1 MRLFADLSKVEE
13 QDDGSLKVFGVAS
26 SGARDEAGEIV
37 SPEAMK
43 AALPGYLAFG
53 AIREMHQPSAAGT
66 ALEVSVDDDGFTH
79 LTAHIV
85 DPVAVQKVKAGV
97 YKGLSIGG
105 KVLKRD
111 PKDPTTITALKLVE
125 ISLVD
130 RPCNPEAS
138 INMWKADAACDLAA
152 PDDEDDDG
160 DPETDALELDAMDGP
175 RAARVAEASKALFT
189 TLAAAKDDASMRKV
203 GRRNSAKDLAAIQ
216 SSHDQMVGL
225 GARCDPAN
233 CGLDHDDEDEEDDDD
248 DDDHDL
254 EQRGPEED
262 DDEDDPG
269 LDQKHAQLADLAKL
283 WAKLSVD
290 RDALKAA
297 LDGVAPQLQALRTE
311 IDLLK
316 AQPLPPKTAGSAHA
330 LVDKSADARGVPS
343 ETPTELSLD
352 AVQRALDAM
361 PPQARADLLMKAAM
375 ARPIPIRA

>member
-37 SPEAMK
+37 SPDAMK

-66 ALEVSVDDDGFTH
+66 ALEVNVDDDGFTR

-85 DPVAVQKVKAGV
+85 DPVAVAKVKAGV

-105 KVLKRD
+105 KVLQRD
-111 PKDPTTITALKLVE
+111 PKDPTTITALKLME

-138 INMWKADAACDLAA
+138 INMWKADWGFEADDLELEA
-152 PDDEDDDG
+152 PDG
-160 DPETDALELDAMDGP
+160 V
-175 RAARVAEASKALFT
+175 RAAEIAEASKALFT
-189 TLAAAKDDASMRKV
+189 TLATARDATPVQKI
-203 GRRNSAKDLAAIQ
+203 GRRNSAKDQAAIQ
-216 SSHDQMVGL
+216 ASHDQMVGL
-225 GARCDPAN
+225 GARCDPEN
-233 CGLDHDDEDEEDDDD
+233 CDSDDDGDEEDGDAAPDAI
-248 DDDHDL
+248 DL
-254 EQRGPEED
+254 PA
-262 DDEDDPG
+262 
-269 LDQKHAQLADLAKL
+269 DQKTALIADLTKA
-283 WAKLSVD
+283 WTQLSAEK
-290 RDALKAA
+290 DALKAQV
-297 LDGVAPQLQALRTE
+297 DNVAPQLQALRAE

-316 AQPLPPKTAGSAHA
+316 AQPMPPKTAGSHLA
-330 LVDKSADARGVPS
+330 VVEKSADARGGH
-343 ETPTELSLD
+343 TPDDADLSLD
-352 AVQRALDAM
+352 AVQKVLDAM

>member
-66 ALEVSVDDDGFTH
+66 ALEVNVDDDGFTR

-85 DPVAVQKVKAGV
+85 DPVAVAKVKAGV

-105 KVLKRD
+105 KVLQRD
-111 PKDPTTITALKLVE
+111 PKDPTTITALKLME

-138 INMWKADAACDLAA
+138 INMWKADGGIDLDDLELGA
-152 PDDEDDDG
+152 PDG
-160 DPETDALELDAMDGP
+160 A
-175 RAARVAEASKALFT
+175 RAALIAEASKALFT
-189 TLAAAKDDASMRKV
+189 TLATARDDKPVAKI
-203 GRRNSAKDLAAIQ
+203 GRRNSAKDQAAIQ
-216 SSHDQMVGL
+216 ASHDQMVGL
-225 GARCDPAN
+225 GARCDPGN
-233 CGLDHDDEDEEDDDD
+233 CGFDDDDEEDEDEDGQGDAPPEAGPDDAK
-248 DDDHDL
+248 L
-254 EQRGPEED
+254 AA
-262 DDEDDPG
+262 
-269 LDQKHAQLADLAKL
+269 DQKGAAVADLTKA
-283 WAKLSVD
+283 WTELSAEK
-290 RDALKAA
+290 DALKAT
-297 LDGVAPQLQALRTE
+297 LDGVAPQLQALRAE

-316 AQPLPPKTAGSAHA
+316 AQPLPPKTAGSLHA
-330 LVDKSADARGVPS
+330 VVDKAADARGVQTES
-343 ETPTELSLD
+343 LAELSLD
-352 AVQRALDAM
+352 AVQKVLDAM
-361 PPQARADLLMKAAM
+361 PAQARADLLMKAAM

>member
-66 ALEVSVDDDGFTH
+66 ALEVNVDDDGFTR

-85 DPVAVQKVKAGV
+85 DPIAVAKVKAGV

-105 KVLKRD
+105 KVLQRD
-111 PKDPTTITALKLVE
+111 PKDPTTITALKLME

-138 INMWKADAACDLAA
+138 INMWKADVGSELDDLETEPLDLA
-152 PDDEDDDG
+152 
-160 DPETDALELDAMDGP
+160 
-175 RAARVAEASKALFT
+175 RAASIAQASKALFT
-189 TLAAAKDDASMRKV
+189 TLATARDDAPVHKV
-203 GRRNSAKDLAAIQ
+203 GRRNSAKDQAAIQ
-216 SSHDQMVGL
+216 ASHDQMVGL

-233 CGLDHDDEDEEDDDD
+233 CDFDDEEEGDEEDDHAAPDARPD
-248 DDDHDL
+248 AT
-254 EQRGPEED
+254 
-262 DDEDDPG
+262 DPAE
-269 LDQKHAQLADLAKL
+269 DQKGAAIADLTKAWGQLAAEK
-283 WAKLSVD
+283 
-290 RDALKAA
+290 DALKVR
-297 LDGVAPQLQALRTE
+297 LDGVAPELLALRAE
-311 IDLLK
+311 IELLK
-316 AQPLPPKTAGSAHA
+316 AHPLPPKTAGSLLAGI
-330 LVDKSADARGVPS
+330 DKSADARGAQAEPPADV
-343 ETPTELSLD
+343 SLD
-352 AVQRALDAM
+352 AVQKWLDAM
-361 PPQARADLLMKAAM
+361 APQARADLLMKAAM

>member
-53 AIREMHQPSAAGT
+53 AIREMHQPRAAGT
-66 ALEVSVDDDGFTH
+66 ALEVNVDDDGFTR

-85 DPVAVQKVKAGV
+85 DPVAVAKVKAGV

-105 KVLKRD
+105 KVLQRD
-111 PKDPTTITALKLVE
+111 PKDPSTITALKLME

-138 INMWKADAACDLAA
+138 INMWKADGGFES
-152 PDDEDDDG
+152 DDHELETSDG
-160 DPETDALELDAMDGP
+160 V
-175 RAARVAEASKALFT
+175 RAAEIAEASKALFT
-189 TLAAAKDDASMRKV
+189 TLATARDDIPVQKI
-203 GRRNSAKDLAAIQ
+203 GRRNSAKDQAAIQ
-216 SSHDQMVGL
+216 VSHDQMVGL
-225 GARCDPAN
+225 GARCDPEN
-233 CGLDHDDEDEEDDDD
+233 CDFDDDD
-248 DDDHDL
+248 EEESDAASDAVDP
-254 EQRGPEED
+254 PEN
-262 DDEDDPG
+262 
-269 LDQKHAQLADLAKL
+269 QKSAAIADLTKA
-283 WAKLSVD
+283 WTELSAEK
-290 RDALKAA
+290 DALKAT
-297 LDGVAPQLQALRTE
+297 LDSVGPQLQALRTE

-316 AQPLPPKTAGSAHA
+316 AQPLPPKTAGSLHA
-330 LVDKSADARGVPS
+330 VVDKAADARGVQS
-343 ETPTELSLD
+343 EALADLSLE
-352 AVQRALDAM
+352 AVQKVLDAM

>member
-66 ALEVSVDDDGFTH
+66 ALEVNVDDDGFTR

-85 DPVAVQKVKAGV
+85 DPVAVAKVKAGV

-105 KVLKRD
+105 KVLQRD
-111 PKDPTTITALKLVE
+111 PKDPTTITALKLME

-138 INMWKADAACDLAA
+138 INMWKAEGGFDLDDFDLDA
-152 PDDEDDDG
+152 PDSV
-160 DPETDALELDAMDGP
+160 
-175 RAARVAEASKALFT
+175 RAAEIAEASKALFT
-189 TLAAAKDDASMRKV
+189 TLATARDDAPVQKI

-216 SSHDQMVGL
+216 ASHDQMVGL

-233 CGLDHDDEDEEDDDD
+233 CDFGDDDD
-248 DDDHDL
+248 EGDDAS
-254 EQRGPEED
+254 P
-262 DDEDDPG
+262 DPG
-269 LDQKHAQLADLAKL
+269 PSDAGAADDQKSAAIADLTKA
-283 WAKLSVD
+283 WTELSAEK
-290 RDALKAA
+290 DALKAQV
-297 LDGVAPQLQALRTE
+297 DSVAPQLQALRVE
-311 IDLLK
+311 ID
-316 AQPLPPKTAGSAHA
+316 
-330 LVDKSADARGVPS
+330 RGLAP
-343 ETPTELSLD
+343 
-352 AVQRALDAM
+352 RGG
-361 PPQARADLLMKAAM
+361 R
-375 ARPIPIRA
+375 

>member
-66 ALEVSVDDDGFTH
+66 ALEVNVDDDGFTR

-85 DPVAVQKVKAGV
+85 DPVAVAKVKAGV

-105 KVLKRD
+105 KVLQRD
-111 PKDPTTITALKLVE
+111 PKDPTTITALKLME

-138 INMWKADAACDLAA
+138 IKMWKADGGFESGDHEL
-152 PDDEDDDG
+152 ETSDG
-160 DPETDALELDAMDGP
+160 V
-175 RAARVAEASKALFT
+175 RAAEIAEASKALFT
-189 TLAAAKDDASMRKV
+189 TLATARDDIPVQKI
-203 GRRNSAKDLAAIQ
+203 GRRNSAKDQAAIQ
-216 SSHDQMVGL
+216 ASHDQMVGL
-225 GARCDPAN
+225 GARCDPDN
-233 CGLDHDDEDEEDDDD
+233 CDFDDDEEDDAAPDA
-248 DDDHDL
+248 
-254 EQRGPEED
+254 
-262 DDEDDPG
+262 G
-269 LDQKHAQLADLAKL
+269 LDDADPAEDQKSAAIADLTKA
-283 WAKLSVD
+283 WTELSAEK
-290 RDALKAA
+290 DALKAV
-297 LDGVAPQLQALRTE
+297 LDGVTPQLQALRVE

-316 AQPLPPKTAGSAHA
+316 SQPMPPKTAGSLHA
-330 LVDKSADARGVPS
+330 VVDKAADARGVQS
-343 ETPTELSLD
+343 EPLAELSLE
-352 AVQRALDAM
+352 AVQKALDAM

>member
-66 ALEVSVDDDGFTH
+66 ALEVNVDDDGFTR

-85 DPVAVQKVKAGV
+85 DPVAVAKVKAGV

-105 KVLKRD
+105 KVLQRD
-111 PKDPTTITALKLVE
+111 PKDPTTITALKLME

-138 INMWKADAACDLAA
+138 INMWKADGAFAS
-152 PDDEDDDG
+152 DE
-160 DPETDALELDAMDGP
+160 LELETPDGA
-175 RAARVAEASKALFT
+175 RAAEIAEASKALFT
-189 TLAAAKDDASMRKV
+189 TLATARDATPVQKI
-203 GRRNSAKDLAAIQ
+203 GRRNSAKDQAAIQ
-216 SSHDQMVGL
+216 ASHDQMVGL
-225 GARCDPAN
+225 GARCDPDN
-233 CGLDHDDEDEEDDDD
+233 CDF
-248 DDDHDL
+248 
-254 EQRGPEED
+254 D
-262 DDEDDPG
+262 DDEDDDEGDAAPDAG
-269 LDQKHAQLADLAKL
+269 SDDADPAEDQKSAAIADLTKA
-283 WAKLSVD
+283 WTQLSAEK
-290 RDALKAA
+290 DALKAT
-297 LDGVAPQLQALRTE
+297 LDGVAPELQALRAE

-316 AQPLPPKTAGSAHA
+316 AQPMPPKTAGSLHA
-330 LVDKSADARGVPS
+330 VVDKSADARGFQAEPS
-343 ETPTELSLD
+343 ADLSLE
-352 AVQRALDAM
+352 AVQKALEAM

>member
-66 ALEVSVDDDGFTH
+66 ALEVNVDDDGFTR

-85 DPVAVQKVKAGV
+85 DPVAVAKVKAGV

-105 KVLKRD
+105 KVLQRD
-111 PKDPTTITALKLVE
+111 PKDPTTITALKLME

-138 INMWKADAACDLAA
+138 INMWKADAAFES
-152 PDDEDDDG
+152 DD
-160 DPETDALELDAMDGP
+160 LELETPDGW
-175 RAARVAEASKALFT
+175 RAAEIAEASKALFT
-189 TLAAAKDDASMRKV
+189 TLATARDATPVQKI
-203 GRRNSAKDLAAIQ
+203 GRRNSAKDQAAIQ
-216 SSHDQMVGL
+216 ASHDQMVGL
-225 GARCDPAN
+225 GARCDPDN
-233 CGLDHDDEDEEDDDD
+233 CDFDDDEEDDAASDA
-248 DDDHDL
+248 
-254 EQRGPEED
+254 
-262 DDEDDPG
+262 G
-269 LDQKHAQLADLAKL
+269 LDDAQPAEDQKSAAIADLTKA
-283 WAKLSVD
+283 WTELSAEK
-290 RDALKAA
+290 DALKAQV
-297 LDGVAPQLQALRTE
+297 DRVAPQLQALRAE

-316 AQPLPPKTAGSAHA
+316 SQPMPPKTAGSLHA
-330 LVDKSADARGVPS
+330 VVDKAADARGVQS
-343 ETPTELSLD
+343 EPLADLSLE
-352 AVQRALDAM
+352 AVQKALDAM
-361 PPQARADLLMKAAM
+361 PAQARADLLMKAAM

>member
-66 ALEVSVDDDGFTH
+66 ALEVNVDDDGFTR

-85 DPVAVQKVKAGV
+85 DPVAVAKVKAGV

-105 KVLKRD
+105 KVLQRD
-111 PKDPTTITALKLVE
+111 PKDPTTITALKLME

-138 INMWKADAACDLAA
+138 INMWKADGGFEADDLEFET
-152 PDDEDDDG
+152 PDG
-160 DPETDALELDAMDGP
+160 A
-175 RAARVAEASKALFT
+175 RAAEIAEASKALFT
-189 TLAAAKDDASMRKV
+189 TLATARDATPVQKI
-203 GRRNSAKDLAAIQ
+203 GRRNSAKDQAAIQ
-216 SSHDQMVGL
+216 ASHDQMVGL
-225 GARCDPAN
+225 GARCDPDN
-233 CGLDHDDEDEEDDDD
+233 CNFDDDGEDDAAPDAGPDD
-248 DDDHDL
+248 A
-254 EQRGPEED
+254 
-262 DDEDDPG
+262 DPAE
-269 LDQKHAQLADLAKL
+269 DQKSAAIADLTKA
-283 WAKLSVD
+283 WTQLSAEK
-290 RDALKAA
+290 DALKAQV
-297 LDGVAPQLQALRTE
+297 DSVAPQLQALRAE

-316 AQPLPPKTAGSAHA
+316 SQPMPPKTAGSLHA
-330 LVDKSADARGVPS
+330 VVDKAADARGVQS
-343 ETPTELSLD
+343 EPLADLSLE
-352 AVQRALDAM
+352 AVQKALDAM

>member
-37 SPEAMK
+37 SPDAMK

-66 ALEVSVDDDGFTH
+66 ALEVNVDDDGFTR

-85 DPVAVQKVKAGV
+85 DPVAVAKVKAGV

-105 KVLKRD
+105 KVLQRD
-111 PKDPTTITALKLVE
+111 PKDPTTITALKLME

-138 INMWKADAACDLAA
+138 INMWKADGGFES
-152 PDDEDDDG
+152 DD
-160 DPETDALELDAMDGP
+160 LELDGPDGT
-175 RAARVAEASKALFT
+175 RAAEIAHASKALFT
-189 TLAAAKDDASMRKV
+189 TLATARDATPVQKI
-203 GRRNSAKDLAAIQ
+203 GRRNSAKDQAAIQ
-216 SSHDQMVGL
+216 ASHDQMVGL

-233 CGLDHDDEDEEDDDD
+233 CDF
-248 DDDHDL
+248 
-254 EQRGPEED
+254 D
-262 DDEDDPG
+262 DDEDDEAGDAGPDDTKPAE
-269 LDQKHAQLADLAKL
+269 DQKSAAIADLTKA
-283 WAKLSVD
+283 WTQLSAEK
-290 RDALKAA
+290 DALKAQV
-297 LDGVAPQLQALRTE
+297 DNVAPQLQALRAE

-316 AQPLPPKTAGSAHA
+316 AQPMPPKTAGSLHA
-330 LVDKSADARGVPS
+330 VVDKAADARGVQS
-343 ETPTELSLD
+343 EPLADLSLD
-352 AVQRALDAM
+352 AVQKVLDAM

>member
-66 ALEVSVDDDGFTH
+66 ALEVNVDDDGFTR

-85 DPVAVQKVKAGV
+85 DPVAVAKVKAGV

-105 KVLKRD
+105 KVLQRD
-111 PKDPTTITALKLVE
+111 PKDPTTITALKLME

-138 INMWKADAACDLAA
+138 INMWKADGGFES
-152 PDDEDDDG
+152 DD
-160 DPETDALELDAMDGP
+160 LELEALDGV
-175 RAARVAEASKALFT
+175 RAAGIAEASKALFT
-189 TLAAAKDDASMRKV
+189 SLATARDDRPVQKI
-203 GRRNSAKDLAAIQ
+203 GRRNSAKDQAAIQ
-216 SSHDQMVGL
+216 ASHDQMVGL
-225 GARCDPAN
+225 GARCDPDN
-233 CGLDHDDEDEEDDDD
+233 CNFDDDGEDDAAPDACPDD
-248 DDDHDL
+248 A
-254 EQRGPEED
+254 
-262 DDEDDPG
+262 DPAE
-269 LDQKHAQLADLAKL
+269 DQKSAAIADLTKA
-283 WAKLSVD
+283 WTELSAEK
-290 RDALKAA
+290 DALKAQV
-297 LDGVAPQLQALRTE
+297 DRVAPQLQALRAE

-316 AQPLPPKTAGSAHA
+316 SQPMPPKTAGSLHA
-330 LVDKSADARGVPS
+330 VVDKAADARGVQS
-343 ETPTELSLD
+343 EPLADLSLE
-352 AVQRALDAM
+352 AVQKALDAM
-361 PPQARADLLMKAAM
+361 PAQARADLLMKAAM

>member
-66 ALEVSVDDDGFTH
+66 ALEVNVDEDGFTR

-85 DPVAVQKVKAGV
+85 DPVAVAKVKAGV

-105 KVLKRD
+105 KVLQRD
-111 PKDPTTITALKLVE
+111 PKDPTTITALKLME

-138 INMWKADAACDLAA
+138 INMWKADGGFDLDDLELGA
-152 PDDEDDDG
+152 PDG
-160 DPETDALELDAMDGP
+160 A
-175 RAARVAEASKALFT
+175 RAALIAEASKALFT
-189 TLAAAKDDASMRKV
+189 TLATARDDKPVAKI
-203 GRRNSAKDLAAIQ
+203 GRRNSAKDQAAIQ
-216 SSHDQMVGL
+216 ASHDQMVGL

-233 CGLDHDDEDEEDDDD
+233 CDF
-248 DDDHDL
+248 
-254 EQRGPEED
+254 D
-262 DDEDDPG
+262 DDEDDDEGDAAPDAG
-269 LDQKHAQLADLAKL
+269 SDDADPAEDQKSAAIADLTKA
-283 WAKLSVD
+283 WTQLSAEK
-290 RDALKAA
+290 DALKAT
-297 LDGVAPQLQALRTE
+297 LDGVAPQLQALRAE

-316 AQPLPPKTAGSAHA
+316 AQPLPPKTAGSLHA
-330 LVDKSADARGVPS
+330 VVDKSADARGVQAEPS
-343 ETPTELSLD
+343 ADLSLE
-352 AVQRALDAM
+352 AVQKVLDAL

>member
-66 ALEVSVDDDGFTH
+66 ALEVHVDDDGFTR

-85 DPVAVQKVKAGV
+85 DPVAVSKVKAGV

-105 KVLKRD
+105 KVLRRD
-111 PKDPTTITALKLVE
+111 PKDPSTITALKLME

-138 INMWKADAACDLAA
+138 INMWKAEGGFDL
-152 PDDEDDDG
+152 DDLDI
-160 DPETDALELDAMDGP
+160 ETTDWA
-175 RAARVAEASKALFT
+175 RAADIAEASRALFT
-189 TLAAAKDDASMRKV
+189 TLAAARDDTPAQKI
-203 GRRNSAKDLAAIQ
+203 GRRNSAKDQAAIQ
-216 SSHDQMVGL
+216 ASHDQMVGL
-225 GARCDPAN
+225 GARCDPDN
-233 CGLDHDDEDEEDDDD
+233 CDLADD
-248 DDDHDL
+248 
-254 EQRGPEED
+254 ED
-262 DDEDDPG
+262 DDETDDAGAPAPDTAPPDDADPPA
-269 LDQKHAQLADLAKL
+269 DQKSAAIESLAKAWTQLAAEN
-283 WAKLSVD
+283 
-290 RDALKAA
+290 DALKAR
-297 LDGVAPQLQALRTE
+297 LDGVAPELQALRAE

-316 AQPLPPKTAGSAHA
+316 AHPLPPKTAGSILAV
-330 LVDKSADARGVPS
+330 VDKTTDARGAAAEPQA
-343 ETPTELSLD
+343 ELSLD
-352 AVQRALDAM
+352 AVQKVLDAM
-361 PPQARADLLMKAAM
+361 TPQARADLLMKAAM